1 MTPKTR
7 SHGSSLRDLSDVDA
21 RQRWRAAHSLRRLAR
36 LGGAST
42 LSKIVGE
49 TGRRAESAFRGSKRA
64 VCLDRRQS
72 LARHSPRPHRVK
84 TPEAVAPHAIWL
96 LDTALSDAFPHV
108 LLRDYAADACREL
121 VAGGQVALSA
131 RQTTDL
137 ENVNQSMLARG
148 TKKRNYGRSFE
159 GPGRQQHRQ
168 ERRFHFDG
176 MDTVRYW
183 YEPWLRA
190 FEGLKPDEFL
200 QAAERWIVD
209 AWGVQD
215 EEPYGSKE
223 PRQGRFNE
231 RDWALGEREPGSI
244 PTIEHHRTY
253 LEWHTMWCAAG
264 EILKTHRIA
273 KPEYG
278 DDNAVQELISW
289 KKLSVPGIWLADL
302 VGPRPLERE
311 RWRARVREPQSD
323 DHISDERFLAT
334 MFVISPGFIVV
345 DAYIQAQWAR
355 RREDVSIHS
364 ALVSRDTAPALLRAL
379 QTVEDSSDYYLCPE
393 DHHLE
398 IHEVDY
404 TLLGWVKHPD
414 GDSGFDEKDV
424 YGNAIGGVQCAPGK
438 RVTERLRLERE
449 FGTGC
454 VPMGAAR
461 RAGAG
466 LHLRGLGAAPARRTT
481 QPLRR

>member
-1 MTPKTR
+1 MT
-7 SHGSSLRDLSDVDA
+7 
-21 RQRWRAAHSLRRLAR
+21 
-36 LGGAST
+36 
-42 LSKIVGE
+42 
-49 TGRRAESAFRGSKRA
+49 
-64 VCLDRRQS
+64 
-72 LARHSPRPHRVK
+72 
-84 TPEAVAPHAIWL
+84 
-96 LDTALSDAFPHV
+96 
-108 LLRDYAADACREL
+108 
-121 VAGGQVALSA
+121 LSA

-137 ENVNQSMLARG
+137 ESVNQSMLARG

-159 GPGRQQHRQ
+159 GPGRQQHKQ

-231 RDWALGEREPGSI
+231 RDWALASASQGSI

-253 LEWHTMWCAAG
+253 LEWHAMWCAAG

-323 DHISDERFLAT
+323 DHISDERFLAEL
-334 MFVISPGFIVV
+334 ISSSRPGFIVV

-454 VPMGAAR
+454 VRWAR
-461 RAGAG
+461 RGELEPVFIYEAWGQRQRDERHSHYGGDGASRG
-466 LHLRGLGAAPARRTT
+466 HRLLVRGDQLAAFLSAEPYDLIVEVGVSQRDEEQRPYTYDEEKGQEGTFDRLFLLRADGRIETAERGVGSWHKNS
-481 QPLRR
+481 